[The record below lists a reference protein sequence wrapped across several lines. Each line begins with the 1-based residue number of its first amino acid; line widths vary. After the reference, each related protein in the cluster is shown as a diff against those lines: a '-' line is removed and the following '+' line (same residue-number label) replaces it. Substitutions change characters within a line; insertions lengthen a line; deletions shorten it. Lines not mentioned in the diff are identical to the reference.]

1 MLIPHL
7 YVPLC
12 CVSSMYF
19 RWDQLE
25 RSLFFCHK
33 CLCVLE
39 HSLSKMY
46 IFGFRPLSLSFF
58 CITIYA
64 LVISVPSFDFVEST
78 MMAFESCSYANIMYL
93 YSLEDVTGNCPAWSV
108 YSLDENSI
116 TEKNTQYYH
125 VRVISSSD
133 ITFVGTSIRCSII
146 SLFGMRSLLDFL
158 SLLGVIL
165 GFYLWF

>member
-78 MMAFESCSYANIMYL
+78 MMAFESCSYATIRYL
-93 YSLEDVTGNCPAWSV
+93 YPLSDVTGNRPVWSL
-108 YSLDENSI
+108 YILDENSI
-116 TEKNTQYYH
+116 TDKNTWCDR
-125 VRVISSSD
+125 VRGISSSEK
-133 ITFVGTSIRCSII
+133 TF
-146 SLFGMRSLLDFL
+146 FG
-158 SLLGVIL
+158 I
-165 GFYLWF
+165 YIHC